1 MNKILVD
8 IYLPVMNQSFD
19 VYIPLDSKMGDVVKM
34 TASVLSDLS
43 DGKYQ
48 AGEDAVL
55 CDAETGIIFNINLYV
70 AELGLK
76 NGSRLI
82 LM

>member
-1 MNKILVD
+1 
-8 IYLPVMNQSFD
+8 MNQSFD

-34 TASVLSDLS
+34 VASVLSDLS

-48 AGEDAVL
+48 AGGDAIL

-70 AELGLK
+70 AELELK